1 MTVPRPDLNALLES
15 CMSRDA
21 AAIGRALRELPPG
34 QRTPDKWPAKLAE
47 RVAASQAKVAA
58 RRASAPK
65 IEYPEELP
73 VSARRD
79 EIAAALQ
86 AHQVIIVCGETGS
99 GKTTQLPKLC
109 LELGRGA
116 RGLIGHT
123 QPRRI
128 AARATADRV
137 AKELNVS
144 LGREV
149 GFAIRFTDRT
159 SEDSRIKLMTD
170 GILLAETQ
178 RDRWLAAYDT
188 LIIDEAHERS
198 LNIDFLLGYLR
209 EVLPRRPDLKVI
221 VTSAT
226 LDAERF
232 ANHFAQ
238 GDTPAPVIEVSGRL
252 YPIEMRWRPFEA
264 QKDRDLYDAVC
275 DAVDEAF
282 STGPGDVLV
291 FMPGEREIRE
301 GTEALRKHH
310 TRLAGVKP
318 EVLALYARQSAQEQA
333 RVFQGSN
340 GRRVILATNVAETSL
355 TVPGIRYVIDT
366 GLARVKRYS
375 YRNKVEQLQVEPIA
389 QSAAKQRAGR
399 CGRVSSGVCFR
410 LYDEEDFNQR
420 PAHTDPEILRSS
432 LAGVIL
438 RMKSL
443 SLADVEEFPFI
454 DRPAPRAI
462 ADGYQLLQ
470 ELGAVDEARDL
481 TPLGR
486 ELAKLP
492 VDPRVARMILAAR
505 DHGALKE
512 VLVITAGLSV
522 QDPRDRPEERAG
534 AADQAHAKFADERSE
549 FLWYLKAW
557 AAFDAVWHHQS
568 QSKQR
573 EWCRANFLNWMR
585 MREWRDV
592 HTQLHTL
599 CAEHEWKENERPAE
613 FDALHRALLT
623 GLLGNLGL
631 RIEDA
636 RAGEPPYLGARG
648 IKFWPHP
655 GSALAKK
662 GGKWIMTAE
671 LVETTRLFARCI
683 ARIEPEWVEEV
694 GAHLL
699 RRSTYEPHW
708 SKSRGETVAWERSV
722 IHGITLYAKRAVQ
735 YGKTDPVLA
744 RELLIR
750 EGLVNGDVTDIA
762 LKQMK
767 FLQHNLDLIAQIER
781 LEEKQRRQDLLVDES
796 LIHAFYD
803 SIVPADVIDL
813 RGFERWRRDAEREN
827 PKLLYLTREQ
837 LMRHEAAGVSSER
850 FPAKMDL
857 LGQRLKLE
865 YRHEPNAADDGV
877 TLTVP
882 LTLLNQIPAARLDW
896 LVPGLIEEKVLQL
909 AKTIPPKLRHRLQPV
924 AGFVADFIAQE
935 HDQAEPLVKAL
946 ARAIEL
952 KVSLKL
958 PSDAIR
964 AENLPAHLMMNV
976 RVVDEHGR
984 VLGQS
989 RNLAEL
995 RTRLKDE
1002 VARRFESA
1010 RIALPPAAS
1019 VADASR
1025 VLASEL
1031 ASAQASAPAAAHND
1045 AVTAKAATARGSM
1058 ADALSALGARDVVAK
1073 APVPQPTRKGRAA
1086 AEPAAPAV
1094 AEQTAGDERYRAWT
1108 FGPLPEL
1115 MEVEVAGRRVIG
1127 FPALQ
1132 DEGESVS
1139 LRVLDTPEA
1148 ALEVHRRGLRR
1159 LFALELRDQV
1169 KYIEKSLPG
1178 LRDMAMQYM
1187 NLGTEPELRA
1197 QLVAATMERCC
1208 MMEPWPQDAAS
1219 FAARRDEAR
1228 PRISLVAQEIGRL
1241 AGSVLTEYAALSKK
1255 LAALKAHPDAG
1266 ADMRAQLDA
1275 LVGKFFIE
1283 RTPFERLTHYPR
1295 YLKAIALRIEK
1306 LRTDPERDARAL
1318 ADWQSLDTLWDRE
1331 RIVRA
1336 RAGVADPFIDEFR
1349 WLLEELRVNL
1359 FAQELRTPV
1368 PVSVKRLQKIWE
1380 SRARA

>member
-1 MTVPRPDLNALLES
+1 MTDIDFLLET

-21 AAIGRALRELPPG
+21 AAISRALRDLPPAM
-34 QRTPDKWPAKLAE
+34 RAPDKWPARLAE
-47 RVAASQAKVAA
+47 RIAASRAKVAA

-65 IEYPEELP
+65 VDYPEELP

-79 EIAAALQ
+79 EIAAALA
-86 AHQVIIVCGETGS
+86 AHQVVIVCGETGS

-137 AKELNVS
+137 AKELNVP

-159 SEDSRIKLMTD
+159 SDDSRIKLMTD

-209 EVLPRRPDLKVI
+209 QLLPRRPDLKVI

-232 ANHFAQ
+232 ASHFAQ
-238 GDTPAPVIEVSGRL
+238 GGRPAPVIEVSGRL

-264 QKDRDLYDAVC
+264 QKDRDLYDAVA

-301 GTEALRKHH
+301 CTETLRKHH
-310 TRLAGVKP
+310 TRLPGVKP
-318 EVLALYARQSAQEQA
+318 EVLALYARQSAQEQS

-355 TVPGIRYVIDT
+355 TVPGIRYVVDT

-410 LYDEEDFNQR
+410 LYDETDFNQR

-443 SLADVEEFPFI
+443 GLADVEEFPFI

-481 TPLGR
+481 TTLGR

-492 VDPRVARMILAAR
+492 VDPRVARMVLAAR
-505 DHGALKE
+505 DQGALKE
-512 VLVITAGLSV
+512 VLIITAGLSV

-534 AADQAHAKFADERSE
+534 TADQAHAKFADERSE

-557 AAFDAVWHHQS
+557 AAFDEVWHHQS
-568 QSKQR
+568 QAKQR
-573 EWCRANFLNWMR
+573 EWCRTNFLNWLR

-592 HTQLHTL
+592 HTQLHML
-599 CAEHEWKENERPAE
+599 CAEHEWKENELPAAFE
-613 FDALHRALLT
+613 PLHRALLA

-662 GGKWIMTAE
+662 GGKWIMCAE

-708 SKSRGETVAWERSV
+708 SKSRGETVAWERGV

-735 YGKTDPVLA
+735 YGKSDPQLA
-744 RELLIR
+744 HELLIR

-762 LKQMK
+762 LRQMK

-796 LIHAFYD
+796 LIHAFYE
-803 SIVPADVIDL
+803 SVVPQDVIDL

-827 PKLLYLTREQ
+827 PKLLHLTREQ

-865 YRHEPNAADDGV
+865 YRHEPGAADDGV
-877 TLTVP
+877 TLGVP
-882 LTLLNQIPAARLDW
+882 LALLNQIPAARLDW
-896 LVPGLIEEKVLQL
+896 LVPGLLEEKVLQL

-924 AGFVADFIAQE
+924 AGFVADFVGQE
-935 HDQAEPLVKAL
+935 HDLSEPLVKAL

-952 KVSLKL
+952 RVSLKL
-958 PSDAIR
+958 PPDAIR
-964 AENLPAHLMMNV
+964 AENLPAHLIMNV
-976 RVVDEHGR
+976 RVIDEHGR

-1002 VARRFESA
+1002 VARRFEAAS
-1010 RIALPPAAS
+1010 IALPAATPVPQAAAPS
-1019 VADASR
+1019 V
-1025 VLASEL
+1025 
-1031 ASAQASAPAAAHND
+1031 SAPAEARMQE
-1045 AVTAKAATARGSM
+1045 TKPATARGSM
-1058 ADALSALGARDVVAK
+1058 ADALAALGARDVVAK
-1073 APVPQPTRKGRAA
+1073 APVQPSSRKGGTQAPAPAPSAA
-1086 AEPAAPAV
+1086 QAAPTV
-1094 AEQTAGDERYRAWT
+1094 AGGDNRFRAWT
-1108 FGPLPEL
+1108 FGELPEL
-1115 MEVEVAGRRVIG
+1115 MEVEVAGRMVIG

-1132 DEGESVS
+1132 DEVEAVS
-1139 LRVLDTPEA
+1139 LRVFDTPEA
-1148 ALEVHRRGLRR
+1148 AQQVHRAGLRR

-1197 QLVAATMERCC
+1197 QLVSATLERCC
-1208 MMEPWPQDAAS
+1208 MMEPWPQDAAA
-1219 FAARRDEAR
+1219 FARRRDEAR

-1241 AGSVLTEYAALSKK
+1241 AGTVLTEYTGLHKRFAAM
-1255 LAALKAHPDAG
+1255 KAHAPAVT
-1266 ADMRAQLDA
+1266 DMRAQLDA
-1275 LVGKFFIE
+1275 LVGKHFIE

-1306 LRTDPERDARAL
+1306 LRADPDRDARAM
-1318 ADWQSLDTLWDRE
+1318 ADWQSLATLWERE
-1331 RIVRA
+1331 RIARA
-1336 RAGVADPFIDEFR
+1336 RAGVTDPFIDEFR
-1349 WLLEELRVNL
+1349 WLLEELRVQL

-1368 PVSVKRLQKIWE
+1368 PISVKRLQKIWE
-1380 SRARA
+1380 SRSRG

>member
-1 MTVPRPDLNALLES
+1 MKVQHPDLNSLLEQ

-21 AAIGRALRELPPG
+21 AAISRVLRELPPAM
-34 QRTPDKWPAKLAE
+34 RAPDKWPAKIAE
-47 RVAASQAKVAA
+47 RVAASQARVAA

-65 IEYPEELP
+65 VEYPEELP

-79 EIAAALQ
+79 EIAAALA
-86 AHQVIIVCGETGS
+86 AHQVVIVCGETGS

-137 AKELNVS
+137 AKELNVP

-209 EVLPRRPDLKVI
+209 QLLPRRPDLKVI

-238 GDTPAPVIEVSGRL
+238 NDKPAPVIEVSGRL
-252 YPIEMRWRPFEA
+252 YPIEMRWRPFDANKE
-264 QKDRDLYDAVC
+264 RDLYDAVA

-282 STGPGDVLV
+282 SCGPGDVLV

-301 GTEALRKHH
+301 CAETLRKHH
-310 TRLAGVKP
+310 TRLPGVKP
-318 EVLALYARQSAQEQA
+318 DILTLFARQSAQEQS

-340 GRRVILATNVAETSL
+340 GRRVILSTNVAETSL
-355 TVPGIRYVIDT
+355 TVPGIRYVVDT

-410 LYDEEDFNQR
+410 LYDEDDFKQR
-420 PAHTDPEILRSS
+420 TAHTDPEILRSS

-443 SLADVEEFPFI
+443 GLTDVEEFPFI

-470 ELGAVDEARDL
+470 ELGAVDEERTL

-486 ELAKLP
+486 ELARLP
-492 VDPRVARMILAAR
+492 LDPRVARMILAAR
-505 DHGALKE
+505 NHAALKE
-512 VLVITAGLSV
+512 VLIITAGLSV

-534 AADQAHAKFADERSE
+534 SADQAHAKFADERSE

-557 AAFDAVWHHQS
+557 AAFDEVWHHQS
-568 QSKQR
+568 QAKQR
-573 EWCRANFLNWMR
+573 EWCRANFLNWLR

-599 CAEHEWKENERPAE
+599 CAEHEWPENEQPAA

-662 GGKWIMTAE
+662 GGKWIMCAE

-694 GAHLL
+694 GAHLI

-708 SKSRGETVAWERSV
+708 SKSRGETVAWERGV

-735 YGKTDPVLA
+735 YGKTDPKLA

-750 EGLVNGDVTDIA
+750 EALVNGDVSDVA

-796 LIHAFYD
+796 LIEAFYD

-813 RGFERWRRDAEREN
+813 RGFERWRRDAERDN
-827 PKLLYLTREQ
+827 PKLLHLTREQ

-896 LVPGLIEEKVLQL
+896 LVPGLIEEKVVQL
-909 AKTIPPKLRHRLQPV
+909 AKTIPPKLRHRIQPIS
-924 AGFVADFIAQE
+924 GFVADFLAQQ
-935 HDQAEPLVKAL
+935 HDQSEPLVKVL
-946 ARAIEL
+946 ARAIEVY
-952 KVSLKL
+952 VSLKL
-958 PSDAIR
+958 PPDAIR
-964 AENLPAHLMMNV
+964 AENLPAHLIMNI
-976 RVVDEHGR
+976 RVIDEHGR

-1002 VARRFESA
+1002 VARRFEQA
-1010 RIALPPAAS
+1010 RIALPTASSSAAP
-1019 VADASR
+1019 VAATPPKA
-1025 VLASEL
+1025 VGA
-1031 ASAQASAPAAAHND
+1031 ASAPAVESRSAS
-1045 AVTAKAATARGSM
+1045 ARGSI
-1058 ADALSALGARDVVAK
+1058 ADALAALGARDAVAK
-1073 APVPQPTRKGRAA
+1073 APMPPPTAKKGRA
-1086 AEPAAPAV
+1086 EPAPEAAVPAQS
-1094 AEQTAGDERYRAWT
+1094 ASEGRCTSWT
-1108 FGPLPEL
+1108 FGELPEL

-1132 DEGESVS
+1132 DDGDAVSV
-1139 LRVLDTPEA
+1139 RVFDTPEA

-1169 KYIEKSLPG
+1169 KFIEKSLPG
-1178 LRDMAMQYM
+1178 LRDMAMQFM
-1187 NLGTEPELRA
+1187 NLGSEADLRA
-1197 QLVAATMERCC
+1197 QLVAATLERCC
-1208 MMEPWPQDAAS
+1208 MMEPWPQDAAA
-1219 FAARRDEAR
+1219 FASRRDEAR

-1241 AGSVLTEYAALSKK
+1241 AGAVLTEYTALNKK
-1255 LAALKAHPDAG
+1255 LIALKAHPDAG

-1275 LVGKFFIE
+1275 LVGKHFIE

-1295 YLKAIALRIEK
+1295 YLKAIALRIDK
-1306 LRTDPERDARAL
+1306 LRADPARDARAM
-1318 ADWQSLDTLWDRE
+1318 ADWQSLATLWERE
-1331 RIVRA
+1331 RIARA
-1336 RAGVADPFIDEFR
+1336 RAGVSDPFLDEFR

-1380 SRARA
+1380 SRSHG